1 MMTLTDII
9 LNVVNAALMVYTF
22 NLFFSSFANKR
33 MNTAP
38 HVLCAVAV
46 AVIFT
51 LSLCFIYNKVL
62 NLAVMLVLTF
72 IISQLF
78 EFKWYSGILL
88 SFLGYVLGALS
99 EFIASITL
107 SILFSV
113 DIKST
118 IEDSF
123 YIVGFLLSKFIFF
136 LIISLIRIKKK
147 NLNFFGSP
155 KRLLVIILIPS
166 STLAVLLLQ
175 YYYFVIIPNAD
186 TVASLPMLLCYVFLI
201 SANVIVFDLLE
212 HLYQDT
218 EKENQLEFAKKL
230 IHSQADQY
238 EQLLEYNK
246 SILKMR
252 HDHKNFLLGLISE
265 IKNNNIDNAL
275 ASLNEQCEVLKL
287 PYNET
292 SPYGIVG
299 TVINAKNTLADS
311 KGIEIDFSHSELQ
324 RIQIPEID
332 RAIILGNALDNAIE
346 AVEQI
351 DDPKQKIVSLL
362 IRVHNNQIVIVV
374 KNKVRENVDTEKLK
388 TAKKN
393 PEQHGF
399 GILSIKELVKK
410 YNGEVSFSCADKI
423 FRVYI
428 TMSNKSVGGE

>member
-9 LNVVNAALMVYTF
+9 LNIVNAILMVYTF
-22 NLFFSSFANKR
+22 NLFFGSFAGKR
-33 MNTAP
+33 VTKTVHFLSSVSIA
-38 HVLCAVAV
+38 A
-46 AVIFT
+46 IFT
-51 LSLCFIYNKVL
+51 LSLCFVNNKVV
-62 NLAVMLVLTF
+62 NLAIMLTF
-72 IISQLF
+72 TVVLAQFFSL
-78 EFKWYSGILL
+78 KWYNRLLL
-88 SFLGYVLGALS
+88 SFLGYVLGSLS

-212 HLYQDT
+212 HLYQDA
-218 EKENQLEFAKKL
+218 EKENQLDFTKKL
-230 IHSQADQY
+230 LSSQLEQHR
-238 EQLLEYNK
+238 QLLEHNK

-332 RAIILGNALDNAIE
+332 MAIILGNALDNAIE

-374 KNKVRENVDTEKLK
+374 KNKVCENVDTENLK
-388 TAKKN
+388 TAKRD
-393 PEQHGF
+393 PDQHGF

-410 YNGEVSFSCADKI
+410 YNGEASFSCADKT
-423 FRVYI
+423 FQVYI
-428 TMSNKSVGGE
+428 TMNNKT

>member
-88 SFLGYVLGALS
+88 SFLGYVLGSLS
-99 EFIASITL
+99 EFIASATL
-107 SILFSV
+107 SVLFSV

-136 LIISLIRIKKK
+136 LIISLIRIKRKK
-147 NLNFFGSP
+147 LSLFGSP

-175 YYYFVIIPNAD
+175 YYFVIIPNAD

-265 IKNNNIDNAL
+265 IKNNNIDTIL
-275 ASLNEQCEVLKL
+275 SSLNNRCESLKL
-287 PYNET
+287 PYHEA
-292 SPYGIVG
+292 SSGGIIG
-299 TVINAKNTLADS
+299 TIVNAKNQLARS
-311 KGIEIDFSHSELQ
+311 KGIEIEFSHSELQ
-324 RIQIPEID
+324 KIQIPEID
-332 RAIILGNALDNAIE
+332 MAIILGNALDNAIE
-346 AVEQI
+346 AAEQI
-351 DDPKQKIVSLL
+351 TAPEQKTVSLL
-362 IRVHNNQIVIVV
+362 IKVHNNQIVIVV

-410 YNGEVSFSCADKI
+410 YNGEASFSCADKT
-423 FRVYI
+423 FQVYI
-428 TMSNKSVGGE
+428 TMNNKT